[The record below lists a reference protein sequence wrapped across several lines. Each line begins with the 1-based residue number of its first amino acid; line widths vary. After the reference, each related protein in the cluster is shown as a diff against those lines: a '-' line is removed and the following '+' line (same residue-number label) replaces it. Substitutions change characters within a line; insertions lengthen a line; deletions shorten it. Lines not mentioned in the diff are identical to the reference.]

1 MAGPVKPDVQKELRN
16 LRQRFS
22 ALENML
28 AGQDPAGGQPTPEID
43 LNAVVSDLTYS
54 LITSNATLAGIAD
67 IVLNYAKVF
76 TNSEYGYVSAIDPE
90 TGDNLCHTLTGMM
103 GDSCQITQYEK
114 GIVFPKRPDGQYPA
128 LWGHCLNTR
137 TAFFTNA
144 PAAHPSAIGMPDGHI
159 PLFNFLSVPA
169 IIGGQLFG
177 QISLANAE
185 VQLVMHIQLAPVKSH
200 KGQRFNRDLR
210 RFRTSLNTARD
221 ARVVLVTVLQGG
233 AVGLFRILQQPA
245 RGDRL
250 QVIR

>member
-1 MAGPVKPDVQKELRN
+1 MAGPIKPDVQKELHN

-28 AGQDPAGGQPTPEID
+28 AGQDPTCGRPAPEID
-43 LNAVVSDLTYS
+43 LNAVVSELTYS

-76 TNSEYGYVSAIDPE
+76 SNSEYGYVSAIDPE

-103 GDSCQITQYEK
+103 GDSCRITQYEK
-114 GIVFPKRPDGQYPA
+114 GIVFPKRPDGHYPA

-137 TAFFTNA
+137 TAFYTNA
-144 PAAHPSAIGMPDGHI
+144 PANHPAAIGMPDGHI

-177 QISLANAE
+177 QISLANAPGGYTDHDLKG
-185 VQLVMHIQLAPVKSH
+185 VKRLAAVYALAIQREQAQAALDQEKAKRRQMETSVRASLA
-200 KGQRFNRDLR
+200 G
-210 RFRTSLNTARD
+210 T
-221 ARVVLVTVLQGG
+221 GG
-233 AVGLFRILQQPA
+233 ALFAGGEIQAPS
-245 RGDRL
+245 
-250 QVIR
+250 